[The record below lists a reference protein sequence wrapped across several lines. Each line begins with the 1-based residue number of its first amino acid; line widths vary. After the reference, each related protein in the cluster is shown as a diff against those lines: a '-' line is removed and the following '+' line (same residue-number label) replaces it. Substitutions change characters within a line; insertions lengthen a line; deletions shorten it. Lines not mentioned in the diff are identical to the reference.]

1 MKVINKQKFLAEL
14 GRLLTFMYEEDRLES
29 LALYEDLFDAVSD
42 EQALLQ
48 LLVSPTRQAVVLAR
62 SYQSGNGKLQVHSS
76 SRTDE
81 ASEDDTPAHILA
93 IYELRHS
100 AELAGMLAP
109 VVDDNQISIFDDA
122 PAAESENAV
131 ELENAVEPEN
141 AEAPETAESPAA
153 MEEISPV
160 PDESAEPVPP
170 AAAEKDESPASA
182 VTEPAPDTAPVS
194 ENEPAPEAA
203 ASESIAEVPDEVDS
217 FLSGFSI
224 EGAELATE
232 PESVPASVEM
242 PAMDPI
248 KDDFS
253 APLDEGKTVR
263 KLNPLLLILYLIPA
277 IPVGVAVTVLLL
289 VPAVAFLALG
299 AGVIGAGVLLLISA
313 FGSFAMLSDIL
324 VVLGGAL
331 VVLAFGVLFA
341 WLFVWFIGVPIVG
354 FIRALCRL
362 GRKWCSKEVAA

>member
-14 GRLLTFMYEEDRLES
+14 GRLLTFMYEEDRLET
-29 LALYEDLFDAVSD
+29 LALYEELFDAASD

-76 SRTDE
+76 SRVDE

-93 IYELRHS
+93 IYELRHC
-100 AELAGMLAP
+100 AELAGILAP

-122 PAAESENAV
+122 PAAESEHA
-131 ELENAVEPEN
+131 AEPEN

-153 MEEISPV
+153 MEEVSPV
-160 PDESAEPVPP
+160 PDESAKPVPP
-170 AAAEKDESPASA
+170 AAAEKDEAPASD

-217 FLSGFSI
+217 FLAGFSI
-224 EGAELATE
+224 EGAELAAE
-232 PESVPASVEM
+232 PETVPTPVEA
-242 PAMDPI
+242 PAPDPI

-277 IPVGVAVTVLLL
+277 IPVGVAVTALLL
-289 VPAVAFLALG
+289 VPAVVFLALG
-299 AGVIGAGVLLLISA
+299 VAVIGAGVLLLISA

-324 VVLGGAL
+324 VVLGGSL
-331 VVLAFGVLFA
+331 IVLAFGILFA

>member
-14 GRLLTFMYEEDRLES
+14 GRLLTFMYEEDRLET
-29 LALYEDLFDAVSD
+29 LALYEELFDAASD

-76 SRTDE
+76 SRVDE

-122 PAAESENAV
+122 PAAE
-131 ELENAVEPEN
+131 PEN
-141 AEAPETAESPAA
+141 SEAPETAESPAA
-153 MEEISPV
+153 MEEVSPV

-170 AAAEKDESPASA
+170 AAAEKDEAPASD
-182 VTEPAPDTAPVS
+182 VTESAPDTAPVS
-194 ENEPAPEAA
+194 EDEPAPEAA

-217 FLSGFSI
+217 FLAGFSI
-224 EGAELATE
+224 EGAELAAE
-232 PESVPASVEM
+232 PETVPTPVEA
-242 PAMDPI
+242 PAADPI

-277 IPVGVAVTVLLL
+277 IPVGVAVTALLL
-289 VPAVAFLALG
+289 VPAVVFLALG
-299 AGVIGAGVLLLISA
+299 VAVIGAGVLLLISA

-324 VVLGGAL
+324 VVLGGSL
-331 VVLAFGVLFA
+331 IVLAFGILFA
-341 WLFVWFIGVPIVG
+341 WLFVWFIGAPIVG
-354 FIRALCRL
+354 FIRALCSL

>member
-14 GRLLTFMYEEDRLES
+14 GRLLTFMYEEDRLET
-29 LALYEDLFDAVSD
+29 LALYEELFDAASD

-76 SRTDE
+76 SRVDE

-122 PAAESENAV
+122 PAAE
-131 ELENAVEPEN
+131 PEN

-153 MEEISPV
+153 MGEVSPV

-170 AAAEKDESPASA
+170 AAAEKDEAPASD

-203 ASESIAEVPDEVDS
+203 ASESISEVPDEVDS
-217 FLSGFSI
+217 FLAGFSI
-224 EGAELATE
+224 EGAELAAE
-232 PESVPASVEM
+232 PETVPTPVEA
-242 PAMDPI
+242 PAADPI

-277 IPVGVAVTVLLL
+277 IPVGVAVTALLL
-289 VPAVAFLALG
+289 VPAVVFLALG
-299 AGVIGAGVLLLISA
+299 VAVIGAGVLLLISA

-324 VVLGGAL
+324 VVLGGSL
-331 VVLAFGVLFA
+331 IVLAFGILFA
-341 WLFVWFIGVPIVG
+341 WLFVWFIGAPIVG

>member
-14 GRLLTFMYEEDRLES
+14 GRLLTFMYEEDRLET
-29 LALYEDLFDAVSD
+29 LALYEELFDAASD

-76 SRTDE
+76 SRVDE

-100 AELAGMLAP
+100 AELAGILAP

-122 PAAESENAV
+122 PAAESEHA
-131 ELENAVEPEN
+131 AEPEN

-153 MEEISPV
+153 MEEVSPV
-160 PDESAEPVPP
+160 PDESAKPVPP
-170 AAAEKDESPASA
+170 AAAEKDEAPASD

-217 FLSGFSI
+217 FLAGFSI
-224 EGAELATE
+224 EGAELAAE
-232 PESVPASVEM
+232 PETVPTPVEA
-242 PAMDPI
+242 PAADPI

-277 IPVGVAVTVLLL
+277 IPVGVAVTALLL
-289 VPAVAFLALG
+289 VPAVVFLALG
-299 AGVIGAGVLLLISA
+299 VAVIGAGVLLLISA

-324 VVLGGAL
+324 VVLGGSL
-331 VVLAFGVLFA
+331 IVLAFGILFA
-341 WLFVWFIGVPIVG
+341 WLFVWFIGAPIVG
-354 FIRALCRL
+354 FIRALCSL

>member
-1 MKVINKQKFLAEL
+1 M
-14 GRLLTFMYEEDRLES
+14 
-29 LALYEDLFDAVSD
+29 D

-76 SRTDE
+76 SRVDE

-122 PAAESENAV
+122 PAAESEHA
-131 ELENAVEPEN
+131 AEPEN

-153 MEEISPV
+153 MEEVSPV
-160 PDESAEPVPP
+160 PDESAKPVPP
-170 AAAEKDESPASA
+170 AAAEKDEAPASD

-217 FLSGFSI
+217 FLAGFSI
-224 EGAELATE
+224 EGAELAAE
-232 PESVPASVEM
+232 PETVPTPVEA
-242 PAMDPI
+242 PAPDPI

-277 IPVGVAVTVLLL
+277 IPVGVAVTALLL
-289 VPAVAFLALG
+289 VPAVVFLALG
-299 AGVIGAGVLLLISA
+299 VAVIGAGVLLLISA

-324 VVLGGAL
+324 VVLGGSL
-331 VVLAFGVLFA
+331 IVLAFGILFA
-341 WLFVWFIGVPIVG
+341 WLFVWFIGAPIVG

>member
-29 LALYEDLFDAVSD
+29 LALYEELFDAASD

-81 ASEDDTPAHILA
+81 ALEDDTPAHILA

-100 AELAGMLAP
+100 AELAGILAP

-122 PAAESENAV
+122 PAAESEHA
-131 ELENAVEPEN
+131 AEPEN

-153 MEEISPV
+153 MEEVSPV

-170 AAAEKDESPASA
+170 AAAEKDEAPASD

-194 ENEPAPEAA
+194 EVEPAPEAA

-217 FLSGFSI
+217 FLAGFSI
-224 EGAELATE
+224 EGAELAAE
-232 PESVPASVEM
+232 PETVPTPVEA
-242 PAMDPI
+242 PAADPI

-277 IPVGVAVTVLLL
+277 IPVGVAVTALLL
-289 VPAVAFLALG
+289 VPAVVFLALG
-299 AGVIGAGVLLLISA
+299 VAVIGAGVLLLISA

-324 VVLGGAL
+324 VVLGGSL
-331 VVLAFGVLFA
+331 IVLAFGILFA
-341 WLFVWFIGVPIVG
+341 WLFVWFIGAPIVG

>member
-14 GRLLTFMYEEDRLES
+14 GRLLTFMYEEDRLET
-29 LALYEDLFDAVSD
+29 LALYEELFDAASD

-76 SRTDE
+76 SRVDE

-122 PAAESENAV
+122 PAAESEHA
-131 ELENAVEPEN
+131 AEPEN

-153 MEEISPV
+153 MEEVSPV

-170 AAAEKDESPASA
+170 AAAEKDEAPASD
-182 VTEPAPDTAPVS
+182 VTEPAPDAAPVP
-194 ENEPAPEAA
+194 EDEPVPEAEA
-203 ASESIAEVPDEVDS
+203 VENVDEVSDSVDS
-217 FLSGFSI
+217 FLAGFSI
-224 EGAELATE
+224 EGAELAAE
-232 PESVPASVEM
+232 PKTVPAPVEA
-242 PAMDPI
+242 PAADPI

-277 IPVGVAVTVLLL
+277 IPVGVAVTALLL
-289 VPAVAFLALG
+289 VPAVVFLALG
-299 AGVIGAGVLLLISA
+299 VAVIGAGVLLLISA

-331 VVLAFGVLFA
+331 IVLAFGILFA
-341 WLFVWFIGVPIVG
+341 WLFVWFIGVAIVG

>member
-14 GRLLTFMYEEDRLES
+14 GRLLTFMYEEDRLET
-29 LALYEDLFDAVSD
+29 LALYEELFDAASD

-76 SRTDE
+76 SRVDE

-122 PAAESENAV
+122 PAAE
-131 ELENAVEPEN
+131 PEN
-141 AEAPETAESPAA
+141 AEAPETAESTAA
-153 MEEISPV
+153 MEEVSPV

-170 AAAEKDESPASA
+170 AAAEKDEAPASD

-194 ENEPAPEAA
+194 EVEPAPEAA

-217 FLSGFSI
+217 FLAGFSI
-224 EGAELATE
+224 EGAELAAE
-232 PESVPASVEM
+232 PETVPTPVEA
-242 PAMDPI
+242 PAADPI

-277 IPVGVAVTVLLL
+277 IPVGVAVTALLL
-289 VPAVAFLALG
+289 VPAVVFLALG
-299 AGVIGAGVLLLISA
+299 VAVIGAGVLLLISA

-324 VVLGGAL
+324 VVLGGSL
-331 VVLAFGVLFA
+331 IVLAFGILFA
-341 WLFVWFIGVPIVG
+341 WLFVWFIGAPIVG

>member
-14 GRLLTFMYEEDRLES
+14 GRLLTFMYEEDRLET
-29 LALYEDLFDAVSD
+29 LALYEELFDAASD

-62 SYQSGNGKLQVHSS
+62 SYQSGNGRLQVHSS
-76 SRTDE
+76 SRVDE

-109 VVDDNQISIFDDA
+109 VVDDNQISIFDDT
-122 PAAESENAV
+122 PAA
-131 ELENAVEPEN
+131 EPEN

-153 MEEISPV
+153 MEEVSPV

-170 AAAEKDESPASA
+170 AAAEKDEAPASD

-217 FLSGFSI
+217 FLAGFSI
-224 EGAELATE
+224 EGAELAAE
-232 PESVPASVEM
+232 PETVPTPVEA
-242 PAMDPI
+242 PAADPI

-277 IPVGVAVTVLLL
+277 IPVGVAVTALLL
-289 VPAVAFLALG
+289 VPAVVFLALG
-299 AGVIGAGVLLLISA
+299 VAVIGAGVLLLISA

-324 VVLGGAL
+324 VVLGGSL
-331 VVLAFGVLFA
+331 IVLAFGILFA
-341 WLFVWFIGVPIVG
+341 WLFVWFIGAPIVG
-354 FIRALCRL
+354 FIRALCSL

>member
-14 GRLLTFMYEEDRLES
+14 GRLLTFMYEEDRLET
-29 LALYEDLFDAVSD
+29 LALYEELFDAASD

-76 SRTDE
+76 SRVDE

-122 PAAESENAV
+122 PAAESENA
-131 ELENAVEPEN
+131 
-141 AEAPETAESPAA
+141 EAPETAEKPAA
-153 MEEISPV
+153 MEEVSPV

-170 AAAEKDESPASA
+170 AAAEKDEAPASD

-194 ENEPAPEAA
+194 EDEPVPEAEA
-203 ASESIAEVPDEVDS
+203 VENVDEVPDEVDS
-217 FLSGFSI
+217 FLAGFSI
-224 EGAELATE
+224 EGAELAAE
-232 PESVPASVEM
+232 PETVPTPVEA
-242 PAMDPI
+242 PAADPI

-277 IPVGVAVTVLLL
+277 IPVGVAVTALLL
-289 VPAVAFLALG
+289 VPAVVFLALG
-299 AGVIGAGVLLLISA
+299 VAVIGAGVLLLISA

-324 VVLGGAL
+324 VVLGGSL
-331 VVLAFGVLFA
+331 IVLAFGILFA
-341 WLFVWFIGVPIVG
+341 WLFVWFIGAPIVG
-354 FIRALCRL
+354 FIRALCSL

>member
-29 LALYEDLFDAVSD
+29 LALYEELFDAASD

-76 SRTDE
+76 SRVDE

-122 PAAESENAV
+122 PAAESEHA
-131 ELENAVEPEN
+131 AEPEN

-153 MEEISPV
+153 MEEVSPV
-160 PDESAEPVPP
+160 PDESAKPVPP
-170 AAAEKDESPASA
+170 AAAEKDEAPASD

-194 ENEPAPEAA
+194 ENEPAPEAS

-217 FLSGFSI
+217 FLAGFSI
-224 EGAELATE
+224 EGAELAAE
-232 PESVPASVEM
+232 PETVPTPVEA
-242 PAMDPI
+242 PAADPI

-277 IPVGVAVTVLLL
+277 IPVGVAVTALLL
-289 VPAVAFLALG
+289 VPAVVFLALG
-299 AGVIGAGVLLLISA
+299 VAVIGAGVLLLISA

-324 VVLGGAL
+324 VVLGGSL
-331 VVLAFGVLFA
+331 IVLAFGILFA
-341 WLFVWFIGVPIVG
+341 WLFVWFIGAPIVG
-354 FIRALCRL
+354 FIRALCSL

>member
-14 GRLLTFMYEEDRLES
+14 GRLLTFMYEEDRLET
-29 LALYEDLFDAVSD
+29 LALYEELFDAASD

-76 SRTDE
+76 SRVDE

-122 PAAESENAV
+122 PAAEPENAD
-131 ELENAVEPEN
+131 EPEN
-141 AEAPETAESPAA
+141 AEAPETAEIPAA
-153 MEEISPV
+153 MEEVSPV

-170 AAAEKDESPASA
+170 AAAEKDEAPASD

-217 FLSGFSI
+217 FLAGFSI
-224 EGAELATE
+224 EGAELAAE
-232 PESVPASVEM
+232 PETVPTPVEA
-242 PAMDPI
+242 PAADPI

-277 IPVGVAVTVLLL
+277 IPVGVAVTALLL
-289 VPAVAFLALG
+289 VPAVVFLALG
-299 AGVIGAGVLLLISA
+299 VAVIGAGVLLLISA

-324 VVLGGAL
+324 VVLGGSL
-331 VVLAFGVLFA
+331 IVLAFGILFA
-341 WLFVWFIGVPIVG
+341 WLFVWFIGAPIVG
-354 FIRALCRL
+354 FIRALCSL

>member
-14 GRLLTFMYEEDRLES
+14 GRLLTFMYEEDRLET
-29 LALYEDLFDAVSD
+29 LALYEELFDAASD

-76 SRTDE
+76 SRVDE

-122 PAAESENAV
+122 PAAE
-131 ELENAVEPEN
+131 PEN
-141 AEAPETAESPAA
+141 SEAPETAESPAA
-153 MEEISPV
+153 MEEVSPV

-170 AAAEKDESPASA
+170 AAAEKDEAPASD
-182 VTEPAPDTAPVS
+182 VTESAPDTAPVS

-217 FLSGFSI
+217 FLAGFSI
-224 EGAELATE
+224 EGAELAAE
-232 PESVPASVEM
+232 PETVPTPVEA
-242 PAMDPI
+242 PAADPI

-277 IPVGVAVTVLLL
+277 IPVGVAVTALLL
-289 VPAVAFLALG
+289 VPAVVFLALG
-299 AGVIGAGVLLLISA
+299 VAVIGAGVLLLISA

-324 VVLGGAL
+324 VVLGGSL
-331 VVLAFGVLFA
+331 IVLAFGILFA
-341 WLFVWFIGVPIVG
+341 WLFVWFIGAPIVG
-354 FIRALCRL
+354 FIRALCSL

>member
-14 GRLLTFMYEEDRLES
+14 GRLLTFMYEEDRLET
-29 LALYEDLFDAVSD
+29 LALYEELFDAASD

-76 SRTDE
+76 SRVDE

-122 PAAESENAV
+122 PAAESEHA
-131 ELENAVEPEN
+131 AEPEN

-153 MEEISPV
+153 MEEVSPV

-170 AAAEKDESPASA
+170 AAAEKDEAPASD

-217 FLSGFSI
+217 FLAGFSI
-224 EGAELATE
+224 EGAELAAE
-232 PESVPASVEM
+232 PETVPTPVEA
-242 PAMDPI
+242 PAADPI

-277 IPVGVAVTVLLL
+277 IPVGVAVTALLL
-289 VPAVAFLALG
+289 VPAVVFLALG
-299 AGVIGAGVLLLISA
+299 VAVIGAGVLLLISA

-324 VVLGGAL
+324 VVLGGSL
-331 VVLAFGVLFA
+331 IVLAFGILFA
-341 WLFVWFIGVPIVG
+341 WLFVWFIGAPIVG
-354 FIRALCRL
+354 FIRALCSL

>member
-29 LALYEDLFDAVSD
+29 LALYEELFDAASD

-76 SRTDE
+76 SRVDE

-122 PAAESENAV
+122 PAAESEHA
-131 ELENAVEPEN
+131 AEPEN

-153 MEEISPV
+153 MEEVSPV
-160 PDESAEPVPP
+160 PDESAKPVPP
-170 AAAEKDESPASA
+170 AAAEKDEAPASD

-217 FLSGFSI
+217 FLAGFSI
-224 EGAELATE
+224 EGAELAAE
-232 PESVPASVEM
+232 PETVPTPVEA
-242 PAMDPI
+242 PAADPI

-277 IPVGVAVTVLLL
+277 IPVGVAVTALLL
-289 VPAVAFLALG
+289 VPAVVFLALG
-299 AGVIGAGVLLLISA
+299 VAVIGAGVLLLISA

-324 VVLGGAL
+324 VVLGGSL
-331 VVLAFGVLFA
+331 IVLAFGILFA
-341 WLFVWFIGVPIVG
+341 WLFVWFIGAPIVG
-354 FIRALCRL
+354 FIRALCSL

>member
-14 GRLLTFMYEEDRLES
+14 GRLLTFMYEEDRLET
-29 LALYEDLFDAVSD
+29 LALYEELFDAASD

-76 SRTDE
+76 SRVDE

-122 PAAESENAV
+122 PAAE
-131 ELENAVEPEN
+131 PEN
-141 AEAPETAESPAA
+141 SEAPETAESPAA
-153 MEEISPV
+153 MEEVSPV

-170 AAAEKDESPASA
+170 AAAEKDEAPASD

-217 FLSGFSI
+217 FLAGFSI
-224 EGAELATE
+224 EGAELAAE
-232 PESVPASVEM
+232 PETVPTPVEA
-242 PAMDPI
+242 PAADPI

-277 IPVGVAVTVLLL
+277 IPVGVAVTALLL
-289 VPAVAFLALG
+289 VPAVVFLALG
-299 AGVIGAGVLLLISA
+299 VAVIGAGVLLLISA

-324 VVLGGAL
+324 VVLGGSL
-331 VVLAFGVLFA
+331 IVLAFGILFA
-341 WLFVWFIGVPIVG
+341 WLFVWFIGAPIVG
-354 FIRALCRL
+354 FIRALCSL

>member
-14 GRLLTFMYEEDRLES
+14 GRLLTFMYEEDRLET
-29 LALYEDLFDAVSD
+29 LALYEELFDAASD

-62 SYQSGNGKLQVHSS
+62 SYQSGNGRLQVHSS
-76 SRTDE
+76 SRVDE

-122 PAAESENAV
+122 PAAE
-131 ELENAVEPEN
+131 PEN
-141 AEAPETAESPAA
+141 SEAPETAEKPAA
-153 MEEISPV
+153 MEEVSRV

-170 AAAEKDESPASA
+170 AAAEKDEAPASD
-182 VTEPAPDTAPVS
+182 VTESAPDTAPVS
-194 ENEPAPEAA
+194 ENEPAPEAE

-217 FLSGFSI
+217 FLAGFSI
-224 EGAELATE
+224 EGAELAAE
-232 PESVPASVEM
+232 PETVPTPVEA
-242 PAMDPI
+242 PAADPI

-277 IPVGVAVTVLLL
+277 IPVGVAVTALLL
-289 VPAVAFLALG
+289 VPAVVFLALG
-299 AGVIGAGVLLLISA
+299 VAVIGAGVLLLISA

-324 VVLGGAL
+324 VVLGGSL
-331 VVLAFGVLFA
+331 IVLAFGILFA
-341 WLFVWFIGVPIVG
+341 WLFVWFIGAPIVG
-354 FIRALCRL
+354 FIRALCSL

>member
-14 GRLLTFMYEEDRLES
+14 GRLLTFMYEEDRLET
-29 LALYEDLFDAVSD
+29 LALYEELFDAASD

-76 SRTDE
+76 SRVDE

-122 PAAESENAV
+122 PAAE
-131 ELENAVEPEN
+131 PEN
-141 AEAPETAESPAA
+141 SEAPETAESPAA
-153 MEEISPV
+153 MEEVSPV

-170 AAAEKDESPASA
+170 AAAEKDEAPASD

-217 FLSGFSI
+217 FLAGFSI
-224 EGAELATE
+224 EGAELAAE
-232 PESVPASVEM
+232 PETVPTPVEA
-242 PAMDPI
+242 PAPDPI

-277 IPVGVAVTVLLL
+277 IPVGVAVTALLL
-289 VPAVAFLALG
+289 VPAVVFLALG
-299 AGVIGAGVLLLISA
+299 VAVIGAGVLLLISA

-324 VVLGGAL
+324 VVLGGSL
-331 VVLAFGVLFA
+331 IVLAFGILFA
-341 WLFVWFIGVPIVG
+341 WLFVWFIGAPIVG

>member
-14 GRLLTFMYEEDRLES
+14 GRLPTFMYEEDRLET
-29 LALYEDLFDAVSD
+29 LALYEELFDAASD

-62 SYQSGNGKLQVHSS
+62 SYQSGNGRLQVHSS
-76 SRTDE
+76 SRVDE
-81 ASEDDTPAHILA
+81 ALEDDTPAHILA
-93 IYELRHS
+93 IYELRRS

-122 PAAESENAV
+122 PAAE
-131 ELENAVEPEN
+131 PEN
-141 AEAPETAESPAA
+141 SEAPETAESPAA
-153 MEEISPV
+153 MEEVSPV

-170 AAAEKDESPASA
+170 AAAEKDEAPASD

-217 FLSGFSI
+217 FLAGFSI
-224 EGAELATE
+224 EGAELAAE
-232 PESVPASVEM
+232 PETVPTPVEA
-242 PAMDPI
+242 PAADPI

-277 IPVGVAVTVLLL
+277 IPVGVAVTALLL
-289 VPAVAFLALG
+289 VPAAVFLALG

-324 VVLGGAL
+324 VVLGGSL
-331 VVLAFGVLFA
+331 IVLAFGILFA
-341 WLFVWFIGVPIVG
+341 WLFVWFIGAPIVG
-354 FIRALCRL
+354 FIRALCSL

>member
-14 GRLLTFMYEEDRLES
+14 GRLLTFMYEEDRLET
-29 LALYEDLFDAVSD
+29 LALYEELFDAASD

-76 SRTDE
+76 SRVDE

-122 PAAESENAV
+122 PAAESEHTA
-131 ELENAVEPEN
+131 EPEN

-153 MEEISPV
+153 MEEVSPV

-170 AAAEKDESPASA
+170 AAAEKDEAPASD
-182 VTEPAPDTAPVS
+182 VTESAPDTAPVS
-194 ENEPAPEAA
+194 EDEPVPEAEA
-203 ASESIAEVPDEVDS
+203 VENVDEVPDEVDS
-217 FLSGFSI
+217 FLAGFSI
-224 EGAELATE
+224 EGAELAAE
-232 PESVPASVEM
+232 PETVPAPVEA
-242 PAMDPI
+242 PAADPI

-277 IPVGVAVTVLLL
+277 IPVGVAVTALLL
-289 VPAVAFLALG
+289 VPAVVFLALG
-299 AGVIGAGVLLLISA
+299 VAVIGAGVLLLISA

-324 VVLGGAL
+324 VVLGGSL
-331 VVLAFGVLFA
+331 IVLAFGILFA
-341 WLFVWFIGVPIVG
+341 WLFVWFIGAPIVG
-354 FIRALCRL
+354 FIRALCSL

>member
-29 LALYEDLFDAVSD
+29 LALYEELFDAASD

-76 SRTDE
+76 SRVDE

-122 PAAESENAV
+122 PAAESEHA
-131 ELENAVEPEN
+131 AEPEN

-153 MEEISPV
+153 MGEVSPV

-170 AAAEKDESPASA
+170 AAAEKDEAPASD

-217 FLSGFSI
+217 FLAGFSI
-224 EGAELATE
+224 EGAELAAE
-232 PESVPASVEM
+232 PETVPTPVEA
-242 PAMDPI
+242 PAADPI

-277 IPVGVAVTVLLL
+277 IPVGVAVTALLL
-289 VPAVAFLALG
+289 VPAVVFLALG
-299 AGVIGAGVLLLISA
+299 VAVIGAGVLLLISA

-324 VVLGGAL
+324 VVLGGSL
-331 VVLAFGVLFA
+331 IVLAFGILFA
-341 WLFVWFIGVPIVG
+341 WLFVWFIGAPIVG
-354 FIRALCRL
+354 FIRALCSL

>member
-14 GRLLTFMYEEDRLES
+14 GRLLTFMYEEDRLET
-29 LALYEDLFDAVSD
+29 LALYEELFDAASD

-76 SRTDE
+76 SRVDE

-122 PAAESENAV
+122 PAAESEHA
-131 ELENAVEPEN
+131 AEPEN

-153 MEEISPV
+153 MEEVSPV

-170 AAAEKDESPASA
+170 AAAEKDEAPASD

-217 FLSGFSI
+217 FLAGFSI
-224 EGAELATE
+224 EGAELAAE
-232 PESVPASVEM
+232 PETVPTPVEA
-242 PAMDPI
+242 PAADPI

-277 IPVGVAVTVLLL
+277 IPVGVAVTALLL
-289 VPAVAFLALG
+289 VPAVVFLALG
-299 AGVIGAGVLLLISA
+299 VAVIGAGVLLLISA

-324 VVLGGAL
+324 VVLGGSL
-331 VVLAFGVLFA
+331 IVLAFGILFA
-341 WLFVWFIGVPIVG
+341 WLFVWFIGAPIVG

>member
-14 GRLLTFMYEEDRLES
+14 GRLLTFMYEEDRLET
-29 LALYEDLFDAVSD
+29 LALYEELFDAASD

-62 SYQSGNGKLQVHSS
+62 SYQSGNGRLQVHSS
-76 SRTDE
+76 SRVDE

-122 PAAESENAV
+122 PAAESENA
-131 ELENAVEPEN
+131 
-141 AEAPETAESPAA
+141 EAPETAEKPAA
-153 MEEISPV
+153 MEEVSPV

-170 AAAEKDESPASA
+170 AAAEKDEAPASD

-194 ENEPAPEAA
+194 EDEPVPEAEA
-203 ASESIAEVPDEVDS
+203 VENVDEVPDEVDS
-217 FLSGFSI
+217 FLAGFSI
-224 EGAELATE
+224 EGAELAAE
-232 PESVPASVEM
+232 PETVPTPVEA
-242 PAMDPI
+242 PAADPI

-277 IPVGVAVTVLLL
+277 IPVGVAVTALLL
-289 VPAVAFLALG
+289 VPAVVFLALG
-299 AGVIGAGVLLLISA
+299 VAVIGAGVLLLISA

-324 VVLGGAL
+324 VVLGGSL
-331 VVLAFGVLFA
+331 IVLAFGILFA
-341 WLFVWFIGVPIVG
+341 WLFVWFIGAPIVG
-354 FIRALCRL
+354 FIRALCSL

>member
-14 GRLLTFMYEEDRLES
+14 GRLLTFMYEEDRLET
-29 LALYEDLFDAVSD
+29 LALYEELFDAASD

-62 SYQSGNGKLQVHSS
+62 SYQSGNGRLQVHSS
-76 SRTDE
+76 SRVDE

-122 PAAESENAV
+122 PAAE
-131 ELENAVEPEN
+131 PEN
-141 AEAPETAESPAA
+141 SEAPETAESPAA
-153 MEEISPV
+153 MEEVSRV

-170 AAAEKDESPASA
+170 AAAEKDEAPASD
-182 VTEPAPDTAPVS
+182 VTESAPDTAPVS
-194 ENEPAPEAA
+194 ENEPAPEAE

-217 FLSGFSI
+217 FLAGFSI
-224 EGAELATE
+224 EGAELAAE
-232 PESVPASVEM
+232 PETVPTPVEA
-242 PAMDPI
+242 PAADPI

-277 IPVGVAVTVLLL
+277 IPVGVAVTALLL
-289 VPAVAFLALG
+289 VPAVVFLALG
-299 AGVIGAGVLLLISA
+299 VAVIGAGVLLLISA

-324 VVLGGAL
+324 VVLGGSL
-331 VVLAFGVLFA
+331 IVLAFGILFA
-341 WLFVWFIGVPIVG
+341 WLFVWFIGAPIVG
-354 FIRALCRL
+354 FIRALCSL

>member
-14 GRLLTFMYEEDRLES
+14 GRLLTFMYEEDRLET
-29 LALYEDLFDAVSD
+29 LALYEELFDAASD

-76 SRTDE
+76 SRVDE

-100 AELAGMLAP
+100 AELAGILAP

-122 PAAESENAV
+122 PAAESEHA
-131 ELENAVEPEN
+131 AEPEN

-153 MEEISPV
+153 MEEVSPV

-170 AAAEKDESPASA
+170 AAAEKDEAPASD

-217 FLSGFSI
+217 FLAGFSI
-224 EGAELATE
+224 EGAELAAE
-232 PESVPASVEM
+232 PETVPTPVEA
-242 PAMDPI
+242 PAADPI

-277 IPVGVAVTVLLL
+277 IPVGVAVTALLL
-289 VPAVAFLALG
+289 VPAVVFLALG
-299 AGVIGAGVLLLISA
+299 VAVIGAGVLLLISA

-324 VVLGGAL
+324 VVLGGSL
-331 VVLAFGVLFA
+331 IVLAFGILFA
-341 WLFVWFIGVPIVG
+341 WLFVWFIGAPIVG

>member
-14 GRLLTFMYEEDRLES
+14 GRLLTFMYEEDRLET
-29 LALYEDLFDAVSD
+29 LALYEELFDAASD

-76 SRTDE
+76 SRVDE

-122 PAAESENAV
+122 PAAE
-131 ELENAVEPEN
+131 PEN
-141 AEAPETAESPAA
+141 PEAPETAEKPAA
-153 MEEISPV
+153 MEEVSPV
-160 PDESAEPVPP
+160 PAESAASVLPDS
-170 AAAEKDESPASA
+170 AEKDEAPASD

-217 FLSGFSI
+217 FLAGFSI
-224 EGAELATE
+224 EGAELAAE
-232 PESVPASVEM
+232 PETVPTPVEA
-242 PAMDPI
+242 PAADPI

-277 IPVGVAVTVLLL
+277 IPVGVAVTALLL
-289 VPAVAFLALG
+289 VPAVVFLALG
-299 AGVIGAGVLLLISA
+299 VAVIGAGVLLLISA

-324 VVLGGAL
+324 VVLGGSL
-331 VVLAFGVLFA
+331 IVLAFGILFA
-341 WLFVWFIGVPIVG
+341 WLFVWFIGAPIVG

>member
-76 SRTDE
+76 SRVDE

-122 PAAESENAV
+122 PAAE
-131 ELENAVEPEN
+131 PEN
-141 AEAPETAESPAA
+141 SEAPETAESPAA
-153 MEEISPV
+153 MEEVSPV

-170 AAAEKDESPASA
+170 AAAEKDEAPASA
-182 VTEPAPDTAPVS
+182 VTEPVPDTAPVS

-217 FLSGFSI
+217 FLAGFSI
-224 EGAELATE
+224 EGAELAAE
-232 PESVPASVEM
+232 PETVPTPVEA
-242 PAMDPI
+242 PAADPI

-277 IPVGVAVTVLLL
+277 IPVGVAVTALLL
-289 VPAVAFLALG
+289 VPAVVFLALG
-299 AGVIGAGVLLLISA
+299 VAVIGAGVLLLISA

-324 VVLGGAL
+324 VVLGGSL
-331 VVLAFGVLFA
+331 IVLAFGILFA
-341 WLFVWFIGVPIVG
+341 WLFVWFIGAPIVG
-354 FIRALCRL
+354 FIRALCSL

>member
-14 GRLLTFMYEEDRLES
+14 GRLLTFMYEEDRLET
-29 LALYEDLFDAVSD
+29 LALYEELFDAASD

-76 SRTDE
+76 SRVDE

-122 PAAESENAV
+122 PAAESEH
-131 ELENAVEPEN
+131 AVEPEN

-153 MEEISPV
+153 MEEVSPV

-170 AAAEKDESPASA
+170 AAAEKDEAPVSD
-182 VTEPAPDTAPVS
+182 VTEPAPDTAPDAAPVP
-194 ENEPAPEAA
+194 EDEPVPEAEA
-203 ASESIAEVPDEVDS
+203 VENVDEVSDSVDS
-217 FLSGFSI
+217 FLAGFSI

-232 PESVPASVEM
+232 PETVPTPVEA
-242 PAMDPI
+242 PAADPI

-277 IPVGVAVTVLLL
+277 IPVGVAVTALLL
-289 VPAVAFLALG
+289 VPAVVFLALG
-299 AGVIGAGVLLLISA
+299 VAVIGAGVLLLISA

-324 VVLGGAL
+324 VVLGGSL
-331 VVLAFGVLFA
+331 IVLAFGILFA
-341 WLFVWFIGVPIVG
+341 WLFVWFIGAPIVG
-354 FIRALCRL
+354 FIRALCSL

>member
-14 GRLLTFMYEEDRLES
+14 GRLLTFMYEEDRLET
-29 LALYEDLFDAVSD
+29 LALYEELFDAASD

-76 SRTDE
+76 SRVDE

-122 PAAESENAV
+122 PAAESEHA
-131 ELENAVEPEN
+131 AEPEN
-141 AEAPETAESPAA
+141 AEASETAESPAA
-153 MEEISPV
+153 MEEVSPV

-170 AAAEKDESPASA
+170 AAAEKDEAPASD

-217 FLSGFSI
+217 FLAGFSI
-224 EGAELATE
+224 EGAELAAE
-232 PESVPASVEM
+232 PETVPTPVGA
-242 PAMDPI
+242 PAADPI

-277 IPVGVAVTVLLL
+277 IPVGVAVTALLL
-289 VPAVAFLALG
+289 VPAVVFLALG
-299 AGVIGAGVLLLISA
+299 VAVIGAGVLLLISA

-324 VVLGGAL
+324 VVLGGSL
-331 VVLAFGVLFA
+331 IVLAFGILFA
-341 WLFVWFIGVPIVG
+341 WLFVWFIGAPIVG
-354 FIRALCRL
+354 FIRALCSL

>member
-14 GRLLTFMYEEDRLES
+14 GRLLTFMYEEDRLET
-29 LALYEDLFDAVSD
+29 LALYEELFDAASD

-76 SRTDE
+76 SRVDE

-122 PAAESENAV
+122 PAAESEHA
-131 ELENAVEPEN
+131 AEPEN

-153 MEEISPV
+153 MEEVSPV

-170 AAAEKDESPASA
+170 AVAEKDEAPASD
-182 VTEPAPDTAPVS
+182 VTESAPDTAPVS

-217 FLSGFSI
+217 FLAGFSI
-224 EGAELATE
+224 EGAELAAE
-232 PESVPASVEM
+232 PETVPTPVEA
-242 PAMDPI
+242 PAADPI

-277 IPVGVAVTVLLL
+277 IPVGVAVTALLL
-289 VPAVAFLALG
+289 VPAVVFLALG
-299 AGVIGAGVLLLISA
+299 AAVIGAGVLLLISA

-324 VVLGGAL
+324 VVLGGSL
-331 VVLAFGVLFA
+331 IVLAFGILFA
-341 WLFVWFIGVPIVG
+341 WLFVWFIGAPIVG

>member
-14 GRLLTFMYEEDRLES
+14 GRLLTFMYEEDRLET
-29 LALYEDLFDAVSD
+29 LALYEELFDAASD

-62 SYQSGNGKLQVHSS
+62 SYQSGNGRLQVHSS
-76 SRTDE
+76 SRVDE
-81 ASEDDTPAHILA
+81 ALEDDTPAHILA
-93 IYELRHS
+93 IYELRRS

-122 PAAESENAV
+122 PAAE
-131 ELENAVEPEN
+131 PEN
-141 AEAPETAESPAA
+141 SEAPETAESPAA
-153 MEEISPV
+153 MEEVSPV

-170 AAAEKDESPASA
+170 AAAEKDEAPASD

-217 FLSGFSI
+217 FLAGFSI
-224 EGAELATE
+224 EGAELAAE
-232 PESVPASVEM
+232 PETVPTPVEA
-242 PAMDPI
+242 PAADPI

-263 KLNPLLLILYLIPA
+263 KLNPLLLVLYLIPA
-277 IPVGVAVTVLLL
+277 IPVGVAVTALLL
-289 VPAVAFLALG
+289 VPAAVFLALG
-299 AGVIGAGVLLLISA
+299 AGVIGSGVLLLVSA

-331 VVLAFGVLFA
+331 IVLAFGILFA
-341 WLFVWFIGVPIVG
+341 WMFVWFIGVPIVG